1 MKIIN
6 GLPVFEYGNRK
17 NRPILFVH
25 GFTFNSGM
33 WNKQIEYF
41 KNDFHC
47 VAYDVRGLGESR
59 IDRGQYTMESFSDDL
74 LDIVDQLALDKPVL
88 CGLSMG
94 GYISLRT
101 IEREE
106 TKFSAL
112 VLFDTRAD
120 DDTKEAKLKRA
131 AGIKL
136 IDQQGLDKFLE
147 GFLPNCFS
155 EEFRANSIEEYQS
168 IFNQSLKCSPIGV
181 KGCLLAMLGRT
192 NTTPYLS
199 NIKIPTTV
207 FCGEKDVLSPVDEMR
222 LMTEKISDAKFIVV
236 PGAGHLSP
244 VEKPEFVNEKLSKF
258 LKSLY

>member
-6 GLPVFEYGNRK
+6 GLPIFEYGNRK
-17 NRPILFVH
+17 NRTILFVH

-33 WNKQIEYF
+33 WQKQIEYL
-41 KNDFHC
+41 KNDYHC
-47 VAYDVRGLGESR
+47 VAYDLRGLGESS
-59 IDRGQYTMESFSDDL
+59 IDDGQYTMESFSDDL
-74 LDIVDQLALDKPVL
+74 LEIVDQLNLDKPVL

-106 TKFSAL
+106 SKFSAL
-112 VLFDTRAD
+112 ALFDTRAD

-136 IDQQGLDKFLE
+136 INQQGLDKFLE

-155 EEFRANSIEEYQS
+155 EEFRINSHEEYQS
-168 IFNQSLKCSPIGV
+168 IFDQSLVCNPIGV

-199 NIKIPTTV
+199 NIRIPTVV
-207 FCGEKDVLSPVDEMR
+207 FCGEKDVLSPVEEMR
-222 LMTEKISDAKFIVV
+222 IMAEKIPNSKFIVV
-236 PGAGHLSP
+236 PEAGHLSP
-244 VEKPEFVNEKLSKF
+244 VEKPDFVNTELSEF
-258 LKSLY
+258 LKSLN